1 MGKKKFEGGVMGM
14 AEEKK
19 TRTLEQIQDEIRS
32 YLGEIEYLRSQVGV
46 IDATITDL
54 RTVDATLAYLK
65 EKGKGKEIYIPLG
78 SGVAIRGGKI
88 ENPDDVIMDVGA
100 GILVGAT
107 VDEARENIE
116 KRIKALMDL
125 RLALLRKI
133 EEDTRKVN
141 ELLKELQ
148 EMQPEKKE

>member
-1 MGKKKFEGGVMGM
+1 MGM

-32 YLGEIEYLRSQVGV
+32 YLGEIEYLRNQVGV
-46 IDATITDL
+46 IDATIADL

-78 SGVAIRGGKI
+78 SGVAIRGKI

-148 EMQPEKKE
+148 EMQPKKE

>member
-1 MGKKKFEGGVMGM
+1 MGM

-19 TRTLEQIQDEIRS
+19 VRTLEQIQDEIRS
-32 YLGEIEYLRSQVGV
+32 YLGEIEYLRSQIGA
-46 IDATITDL
+46 IDATIADL
-54 RTVDATLAYLK
+54 RIVDATLAYIK
-65 EKGKGKEIYIPLG
+65 EKGKGKAIYIPLG
-78 SGVAIRGGKI
+78 SGVAIKGKI
-88 ENPDDVIMDVGA
+88 EDPDDVIMDVGA

-107 VDEARENIE
+107 IDEARENIE
-116 KRIKALMDL
+116 KRINALMNL

>member
-1 MGKKKFEGGVMGM
+1 MGKKNWGVVEM

-19 TRTLEQIQDEIRS
+19 VKTLEQIQDEIRS
-32 YLGEIEYLRSQVGV
+32 YLGEIEYLRGQVGV

-65 EKGKGKEIYIPLG
+65 EKGRGKEIYIPLG
-78 SGVAIRGGKI
+78 SGVAIKGKI

-148 EMQPEKKE
+148 EMQPKKE

>member
-1 MGKKKFEGGVMGM
+1 MGKKKFEGVMGM

-78 SGVAIRGGKI
+78 SGVAIRGKI
-88 ENPDDVIMDVGA
+88 ENPRTMSSWT
-100 GILVGAT
+100 L
-107 VDEARENIE
+107 EREYS
-116 KRIKALMDL
+116 LGQPL
-125 RLALLRKI
+125 
-133 EEDTRKVN
+133 TRPGKTSRRGSR
-141 ELLKELQ
+141 
-148 EMQPEKKE
+148 PSWTSAWPC

>member
-1 MGKKKFEGGVMGM
+1 M

-19 TRTLEQIQDEIRS
+19 VRTLEQIQDEIRS
-32 YLGEIEYLRSQVGV
+32 YLGEIEYLRSQIAA
-46 IDATITDL
+46 IDATIADL
-54 RTVDATLAYLK
+54 RIVDATLAYIK
-65 EKGKGKEIYIPLG
+65 EKGKGKPIYIPLG
-78 SGVAIRGGKI
+78 GGIAIKGKI
-88 ENPDDVIMDVGA
+88 EKPDDVIMDVGA

-107 VDEARENIE
+107 IDEARENIE
-116 KRIKALMDL
+116 KRINALMSL

-148 EMQPEKKE
+148 ELQPEKK

>member
-1 MGKKKFEGGVMGM
+1 M

-19 TRTLEQIQDEIRS
+19 VKTLEQIQDEIRS
-32 YLGEIEYLRSQVGV
+32 YLGEIEYLRSQVGA

-54 RTVDATLAYLK
+54 RTVDATLAYIK
-65 EKGKGKEIYIPLG
+65 DKGKGKAIYIPLG
-78 SGVAIRGGKI
+78 GGIAIRGKI
-88 ENPDDVIMDVGA
+88 EDPEDVIMDVGA

-107 VDEARENIE
+107 IDEARENIE
-116 KRIKALMDL
+116 KRINALMNL

-148 EMQPEKKE
+148 EMNPEEKK

>member
-1 MGKKKFEGGVMGM
+1 M

-19 TRTLEQIQDEIRS
+19 VRTLEQIQDEIRS
-32 YLGEIEYLRSQVGV
+32 YLGEIEYLRGQIGV
-46 IDATITDL
+46 IDATIADL

-65 EKGKGKEIYIPLG
+65 DKGKGKPIYIPLG
-78 SGVAIRGGKI
+78 SGIAIKGKI
-88 ENPDDVIMDVGA
+88 EDPNDVIMDVGA

-107 VDEARENIE
+107 VEEARENIE
-116 KRIKALMDL
+116 KRINALMNL

-148 EMQPEKKE
+148 KMQPEKKE

>member
-1 MGKKKFEGGVMGM
+1 MDAKKRREVMGM

-19 TRTLEQIQDEIRS
+19 VRTLEQIQDEIRS
-32 YLGEIEYLRSQVGV
+32 YLGEIEYLRSQVGA
-46 IDATITDL
+46 IDTTIADL
-54 RTVDATLAYLK
+54 RIVDATLAYIK
-65 EKGKGKEIYIPLG
+65 EKGKGKAIYIPLG
-78 SGVAIRGGKI
+78 SGIAIKGKI
-88 ENPDDVIMDVGA
+88 EDPDDVIMDVGA

-116 KRIKALMDL
+116 KRINALMNL

-148 EMQPEKKE
+148 EMQPENKE

>member
-1 MGKKKFEGGVMGM
+1 M

-19 TRTLEQIQDEIRS
+19 VRTLEQIQDEIRS
-32 YLGEIEYLRSQVGV
+32 YLGEIEYLRSQIGA
-46 IDATITDL
+46 IDATIADL
-54 RTVDATLAYLK
+54 RIVDATLAYIK
-65 EKGKGKEIYIPLG
+65 EKGKGKAIYIPLG
-78 SGVAIRGGKI
+78 SGIAIKGKI

-107 VDEARENIE
+107 IDEARENIE
-116 KRIKALMDL
+116 KRINALMNL

-148 EMQPEKKE
+148 EMQPEKK

>member
-1 MGKKKFEGGVMGM
+1 M
-14 AEEKK
+14 AEEKNVK
-19 TRTLEQIQDEIRS
+19 TLEQIQDEIRS
-32 YLGEIEYLRSQVGV
+32 YLGEIEYLRSQVGA

-54 RTVDATLAYLK
+54 RTVDATLAYIK
-65 EKGKGKEIYIPLG
+65 DKGKGKAIYIPLG
-78 SGVAIRGGKI
+78 GGIAIKGKI
-88 ENPDDVIMDVGA
+88 EDPEDVIMDVGA

-107 VDEARENIE
+107 IDEARENIE
-116 KRIKALMDL
+116 KRINALMNL

-148 EMQPEKKE
+148 EMNPEEKK

>member
-1 MGKKKFEGGVMGM
+1 M

-19 TRTLEQIQDEIRS
+19 VRTLEQIQDEIRS
-32 YLGEIEYLRSQVGV
+32 YLGEIEYLRSQVGA
-46 IDATITDL
+46 IDATIADL
-54 RTVDATLAYLK
+54 RTVDATLAYIK
-65 EKGKGKEIYIPLG
+65 DKGEGKAIYIPLG
-78 SGVAIRGGKI
+78 SGIAIKGKI

-107 VDEARENIE
+107 IDEARENIE
-116 KRIKALMDL
+116 KRINALMNL

-148 EMQPEKKE
+148 EMSPKKE

>member
-1 MGKKKFEGGVMGM
+1 LEEVMGM

-19 TRTLEQIQDEIRS
+19 TRTLEEVQDEIRS
-32 YLGEIEYLRSQVGV
+32 YLGEIEYLREQIGA
-46 IDATITDL
+46 IDTTIADL
-54 RTVDATLAYLK
+54 RIVDATLAYVK
-65 EKGKGKEIYIPLG
+65 EKGEGKSIYIPLG
-78 SGVAIRGGKI
+78 GGVAIRGKI
-88 ENPDDVIMDVGA
+88 EKPDDVVMDVGA
-100 GILVGAT
+100 GILINTT
-107 VDEARENIE
+107 VEEARENIE

-148 EMQPEKKE
+148 EMQPKKKE

>member
-1 MGKKKFEGGVMGM
+1 MGKKKFEGVMGM

-78 SGVAIRGGKI
+78 SGVAIRGKI

-148 EMQPEKKE
+148 EMQPEKRE

>member
-1 MGKKKFEGGVMGM
+1 MGKKNLRGVMGM

-32 YLGEIEYLRSQVGV
+32 YLGEIEYLRNQVGV
-46 IDATITDL
+46 VDATITDL

-78 SGVAIRGGKI
+78 SGVAIKGKI
-88 ENPDDVIMDVGA
+88 ENPEDVIMDVGA
-100 GILVGAT
+100 GILVGAG

-125 RLALLRKI
+125 RLTLLKKI

-148 EMQPEKKE
+148 EMQPKNE

>member
-1 MGKKKFEGGVMGM
+1 MGM

-19 TRTLEQIQDEIRS
+19 VKTLEQIQDEIRS
-32 YLGEIEYLRSQVGV
+32 YLGEIEYLRSQVGA

-54 RTVDATLAYLK
+54 RTVDATLAYIK
-65 EKGKGKEIYIPLG
+65 DKGKGKAIYIPLG
-78 SGVAIRGGKI
+78 GGIAIKGKI
-88 ENPDDVIMDVGA
+88 EDPEDVIMDVGA

-107 VDEARENIE
+107 IDEARENIE
-116 KRIKALMDL
+116 KRINALMNL

-148 EMQPEKKE
+148 EMNPEEKK

>member
-1 MGKKKFEGGVMGM
+1 MGM

-19 TRTLEQIQDEIRS
+19 VKTLEQIQDEIRS
-32 YLGEIEYLRSQVGV
+32 YLGEIEYLRSQVGA

-54 RTVDATLAYLK
+54 RTVDATLAYIK
-65 EKGKGKEIYIPLG
+65 DKGKGKAIYIPLG
-78 SGVAIRGGKI
+78 GGIAIRGKI
-88 ENPDDVIMDVGA
+88 EDPEDVIMDVGA

-107 VDEARENIE
+107 IDEARENIE
-116 KRIKALMDL
+116 KRINALMNL

-148 EMQPEKKE
+148 EMNPEEKK

>member
-1 MGKKKFEGGVMGM
+1 M

-19 TRTLEQIQDEIRS
+19 VRTLEQIQDEIRS
-32 YLGEIEYLRSQVGV
+32 YLGEIEYLRSQIGA
-46 IDATITDL
+46 IDATIADL
-54 RTVDATLAYLK
+54 RVVDATLAYIK
-65 EKGKGKEIYIPLG
+65 DKGKGKSIYIPLG
-78 SGVAIRGGKI
+78 SGIAIKGKI
-88 ENPDDVIMDVGA
+88 DDPDDVIMDVGA
-100 GILVGAT
+100 GILVGAS

-116 KRIKALMDL
+116 KRINALMNL

-148 EMQPEKKE
+148 EMKPERKE

>member
-1 MGKKKFEGGVMGM
+1 M

-19 TRTLEQIQDEIRS
+19 VRTLEQIQDEIRS
-32 YLGEIEYLRSQVGV
+32 YLGEIEYLRSQIGA
-46 IDATITDL
+46 IDATIADL
-54 RTVDATLAYLK
+54 RIVDATLSYIK
-65 EKGKGKEIYIPLG
+65 EKGKGKAIYIPLG
-78 SGVAIRGGKI
+78 SGVAIKGKI
-88 ENPDDVIMDVGA
+88 EDPNDVIMDVGA

-116 KRIKALMDL
+116 KRINALMNL

>member
-1 MGKKKFEGGVMGM
+1 M

-19 TRTLEQIQDEIRS
+19 VKTLEQIQDEIRS
-32 YLGEIEYLRSQVGV
+32 YLGEIEYLRSQVGA
-46 IDATITDL
+46 IDATIADL
-54 RTVDATLAYLK
+54 RTVDATLAYIK
-65 EKGKGKEIYIPLG
+65 DKGKGKAIYIPLG
-78 SGVAIRGGKI
+78 SGIAIKGKI

-107 VDEARENIE
+107 IDEARENIE
-116 KRIKALMDL
+116 KRINALMNL

-148 EMQPEKKE
+148 EMSPKTE

>member
-1 MGKKKFEGGVMGM
+1 M
-14 AEEKK
+14 
-19 TRTLEQIQDEIRS
+19 
-32 YLGEIEYLRSQVGV
+32 
-46 IDATITDL
+46 
-54 RTVDATLAYLK
+54 VDATLAYVK

-78 SGVAIRGGKI
+78 SGVAIRGKI

-141 ELLKELQ
+141 ELLKELR

>member
-1 MGKKKFEGGVMGM
+1 MGDKRRKGVMGM

-19 TRTLEQIQDEIRS
+19 VRTLEQVQDEIRS
-32 YLGEIEYLRSQVGV
+32 YLGEIEYLRSQIGA
-46 IDATITDL
+46 IDATIADL
-54 RTVDATLAYLK
+54 RIVDATLAYIK
-65 EKGKGKEIYIPLG
+65 EKGKGKAIYIPLG
-78 SGVAIRGGKI
+78 SGIAIKGKI

-107 VDEARENIE
+107 IDEARENIE
-116 KRIKALMDL
+116 KRINALMNL

-148 EMQPEKKE
+148 EMSPKKE

>member
-1 MGKKKFEGGVMGM
+1 M

-19 TRTLEQIQDEIRS
+19 VRTLEQIQDEIRS
-32 YLGEIEYLRSQVGV
+32 YLGEIEYLRSQIGA
-46 IDATITDL
+46 IDATIADL
-54 RTVDATLAYLK
+54 RIVDATLAYIK
-65 EKGKGKEIYIPLG
+65 EKGKGKAIYIPLG
-78 SGVAIRGGKI
+78 SGVAIKGKI
-88 ENPDDVIMDVGA
+88 EDPDDVIMDVGA

-107 VDEARENIE
+107 IDEARENIE
-116 KRIKALMDL
+116 KRINALMNL

>member
-1 MGKKKFEGGVMGM
+1 MGM

-19 TRTLEQIQDEIRS
+19 VRTLEQIQDEIRS
-32 YLGEIEYLRSQVGV
+32 YLGEIEYLRSQIGA
-46 IDATITDL
+46 IDATIADL
-54 RTVDATLAYLK
+54 RIVDATLAYIK
-65 EKGKGKEIYIPLG
+65 EKGKGKAIYIPLG
-78 SGVAIRGGKI
+78 SGIAIKGKI

-107 VDEARENIE
+107 IDEARENIE
-116 KRIKALMDL
+116 KRINALMNL

-148 EMQPEKKE
+148 EMQPEKK

>member
-1 MGKKKFEGGVMGM
+1 MEKGKGVVGM

-19 TRTLEQIQDEIRS
+19 VRTLEQIQDEIRS
-32 YLGEIEYLRSQVGV
+32 YLGEIEYLRSQVGA
-46 IDATITDL
+46 IDATIADL
-54 RTVDATLAYLK
+54 RTVDATLAYIK
-65 EKGKGKEIYIPLG
+65 DKGEGKAIYIPLG
-78 SGVAIRGGKI
+78 SGIAIKGKI

-107 VDEARENIE
+107 IDEARENIE
-116 KRIKALMDL
+116 KRINALMNL

-148 EMQPEKKE
+148 EMSPKKE

>member
-1 MGKKKFEGGVMGM
+1 M

-19 TRTLEQIQDEIRS
+19 VRTLEQVQDEIRS
-32 YLGEIEYLRSQVGV
+32 YLGEIEYLRSQVGA
-46 IDATITDL
+46 IDATIADL
-54 RTVDATLAYLK
+54 RTVDATLAYIK
-65 EKGKGKEIYIPLG
+65 DKGKGKAIYIPLG
-78 SGVAIRGGKI
+78 SGIAIKGKI
-88 ENPDDVIMDVGA
+88 EDPNDVIMDVGA

-116 KRIKALMDL
+116 KRINALMNL